1 MNSQLSAKFT
11 LWCSRGL
18 FIIICLLTFAMPGLL
33 RWYQTLRP
41 LGRYGAAAIMVGF
54 YCCVPAVLYALSCM
68 ERLVRNIL
76 KEDVF
81 VTQNVRFLRRIR
93 WCCAAV
99 SGICLPAAFFY
110 PPLIFMTMIMA
121 FLALAAKR
129 KMTSLELANRVGMTP
144 ANLSILKT
152 GKAKAVRMSTMDAIC
167 RELQCQPGDLFEFV
181 QDDDPWK
188 R

>member
-11 LWCSRGL
+11 LWCSRAL
-18 FIIICLLTFAMPGLL
+18 FILICLLIFAMPGLL
-33 RWYQTLRP
+33 RWYQNLRP
-41 LGRYGAAAIMVGF
+41 LGRYGAAAIMIGF

-81 VTQNVRFLRRIR
+81 VAQNVRFLRRIR

-110 PPLIFMTMIMA
+110 PPLIFMTTIMA
-121 FLALAAKR
+121 FLALAVSVVKNVMA
-129 KMTSLELANRVGMTP
+129 A
-144 ANLSILKT
+144 
-152 GKAKAVRMSTMDAIC
+152 AVEI
-167 RELQCQPGDLFEFV
+167 REENDLTV
-181 QDDDPWK
+181 
-188 R
+188 

>member
-1 MNSQLSAKFT
+1 MVSDF
-11 LWCSRGL
+11 
-18 FIIICLLTFAMPGLL
+18 
-33 RWYQTLRP
+33 
-41 LGRYGAAAIMVGF
+41 AAAGAVWRGGDHGRV

-110 PPLIFMTMIMA
+110 PPLIFMTTIMA
-121 FLALAAKR
+121 FLALAVSVVKNVMA
-129 KMTSLELANRVGMTP
+129 A
-144 ANLSILKT
+144 
-152 GKAKAVRMSTMDAIC
+152 AVEI
-167 RELQCQPGDLFEFV
+167 REENDLTV
-181 QDDDPWK
+181 
-188 R
+188 

>member
-41 LGRYGAAAIMVGF
+41 VGRDGAAAIMVGF

-110 PPLIFMTMIMA
+110 PPLFFMTTIMA
-121 FLALAAKR
+121 FLALAVSVVKNVMA
-129 KMTSLELANRVGMTP
+129 A
-144 ANLSILKT
+144 
-152 GKAKAVRMSTMDAIC
+152 AVEI
-167 RELQCQPGDLFEFV
+167 REENDLTV
-181 QDDDPWK
+181 
-188 R
+188 

>member
-33 RWYQTLRP
+33 RWYQALRP
-41 LGRYGAAAIMVGF
+41 LGRYGAAAIMIGF

-99 SGICLPAAFFY
+99 RAWAYITVKKVRLSAPARS
-110 PPLIFMTMIMA
+110 FMTVCTA
-121 FLALAAKR
+121 
-129 KMTSLELANRVGMTP
+129 P
-144 ANLSILKT
+144 
-152 GKAKAVRMSTMDAIC
+152 
-167 RELQCQPGDLFEFV
+167 
-181 QDDDPWK
+181 
-188 R
+188 

>member
-11 LWCSRGL
+11 LWCSRVL
-18 FIIICLLTFAMPGLL
+18 FILICLLIFAMPALL

-41 LGRYGAAAIMVGF
+41 LGRYGAAAIMIGF

-81 VTQNVRFLRRIR
+81 VTQNVRFLRRIC

-121 FLALAAKR
+121 FLALAVSVVKNVMA
-129 KMTSLELANRVGMTP
+129 A
-144 ANLSILKT
+144 
-152 GKAKAVRMSTMDAIC
+152 AVEI
-167 RELQCQPGDLFEFV
+167 REENDLTV
-181 QDDDPWK
+181 
-188 R
+188 